1 MVTQEET
8 KQLNR
13 QTSTI
18 ATFDRRIVSVAL
30 HKITILKNW
39 KGKRDKWKCQAVRM
53 FSINESY
60 KNTLHLTAVWI
71 LIIPTARDSCLFVIT
86 EFKVAPFERDNNQ
99 LWLGS
104 SNMWI
109 IKRSWIN
116 KRLKKRSIVT
126 RCLAPWAF
134 YFVFTSNNGD
144 CSSTWSKCKPV
155 SCGFHLSQSLYKLRI
170 GGSQTT
176 KCGSLF

>member
-86 EFKVAPFERDNNQ
+86 EFKVAAFEITIKCDWGRAICESSNAVESTKDWKSVQ
-99 LWLGS
+99 LWPGVWRHERFILCLHQI
-104 SNMWI
+104 MA
-109 IKRSWIN
+109 
-116 KRLKKRSIVT
+116 IVPL
-126 RCLAPWAF
+126 REANVNLFPVAF
-134 YFVFTSNNGD
+134 TYRNHFTN
-144 CSSTWSKCKPV
+144 CV
-155 SCGFHLSQSLYKLRI
+155 
-170 GGSQTT
+170 
-176 KCGSLF
+176 